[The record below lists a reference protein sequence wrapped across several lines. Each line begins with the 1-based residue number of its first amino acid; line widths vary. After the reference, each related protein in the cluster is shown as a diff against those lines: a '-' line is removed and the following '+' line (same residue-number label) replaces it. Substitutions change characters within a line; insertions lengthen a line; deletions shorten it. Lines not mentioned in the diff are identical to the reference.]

1 MVKYQPLTKD
11 EVSLHACGGS
21 DCMAATL
28 EKSISPEIDSYRK
41 ALEIEMI
48 KLGAD
53 EQALN
58 LIKDATIRNA
68 IRRNRKPGDVAW
80 ALLQ

>member
-1 MVKYQPLTKD
+1 MPL
-11 EVSLHACGGS
+11 
-21 DCMAATL
+21 
-28 EKSISPEIDSYRK
+28 EIDSYRK
-41 ALEIEMI
+41 ALQDEMI
-48 KLGAD
+48 KLGGN
-53 EQALN
+53 EQDFN

>member
-1 MVKYQPLTKD
+1 MV
-11 EVSLHACGGS
+11 
-21 DCMAATL
+21 ATL
-28 EKSISPEIDSYRK
+28 EKSMPLEIDSYRK
-41 ALEIEMI
+41 ALQDEMI
-48 KLGAD
+48 KLGGN
-53 EQALN
+53 EQDFN